1 MDIRMSWRLI
11 SHNFPRPMWRSGIIF
26 GLVIGSIVS
35 LEGVAQEVHDTA
47 ASLRAAAEQ
56 GDASAQYN
64 LGLMY
69 LEGQGV
75 KQDNVEAYAWIR
87 TAAAQGR
94 SGTLEIRQALLREMT
109 PSQED
114 RAIELAREYRE
125 KYVTR

>member
-1 MDIRMSWRLI
+1 MG
-11 SHNFPRPMWRSGIIF
+11 RSGIIL

-35 LEGVAQEVHDTA
+35 LEGIAQEIDDAA
-47 ASLRAAAEQ
+47 ASLRVAAEQ
-56 GDASAQYN
+56 GDAEAQYN

-69 LEGQGV
+69 LEGLGV

-87 TAAAQGR
+87 TAAAQGK

-109 PSQED
+109 TSQEN

>member
-11 SHNFPRPMWRSGIIF
+11 SLKFPRATWRRGIILC
-26 GLVIGSIVS
+26 LVFVSTVS
-35 LEGVAQEVHDTA
+35 LEAIAQDSDDFA
-47 ASLRAAAEQ
+47 ALVRAAEQ
-56 GDASAQYN
+56 GGAEAQYN

-69 LEGQGV
+69 LEGLGV

-87 TAAAQGR
+87 TAAAQGKG
-94 SGTLEIRQALLREMT
+94 GTLEIRQALLREMT
-109 PSQED
+109 SSQED

>member
-1 MDIRMSWRLI
+1 MV
-11 SHNFPRPMWRSGIIF
+11 F
-26 GLVIGSIVS
+26 VSIVS
-35 LEGVAQEVHDTA
+35 FEAIAQDSDDFA
-47 ASLRAAAEQ
+47 ALVRAAEQ
-56 GDASAQYN
+56 GDAEAQYN

-69 LEGQGV
+69 LEGLGV

-87 TAAAQGR
+87 TAAAQGK

-109 PSQED
+109 TSQEN

>member
-1 MDIRMSWRLI
+1 MEVRMRLRLI
-11 SHNFPRPMWRSGIIF
+11 SRSFPRTMGRSGIIL

-35 LEGVAQEVHDTA
+35 LEGVAQEIDDA
-47 ASLRAAAEQ
+47 AALLRAAAEQ

-75 KQDNVEAYAWIR
+75 KQDNAEAYAWIR

>member
-1 MDIRMSWRLI
+1 MDARMRLRLI
-11 SHNFPRPMWRSGIIF
+11 SRSFPRAMGRSGIIL
-26 GLVIGSIVS
+26 GLVIGSMVS
-35 LEGVAQEVHDTA
+35 LEGVAQEIDDA
-47 ASLRAAAEQ
+47 AALLRAAAEQ

-94 SGTLEIRQALLREMT
+94 SGTLEIRAALLREMT
-109 PSQED
+109 TSQGD

>member
-1 MDIRMSWRLI
+1 
-11 SHNFPRPMWRSGIIF
+11 MWRSGIILCLVF
-26 GLVIGSIVS
+26 GSTVS
-35 LEGVAQEVHDTA
+35 LEGIAQESDTA
-47 ASLRAAAEQ
+47 ALLRAAAEQ
-56 GDASAQYN
+56 GGAEAQYN

-69 LEGQGV
+69 LEGLGV

-87 TAAAQGR
+87 TAAAQGKL
-94 SGTLEIRQALLREMT
+94 GTLEIRQALLREMT

>member
-1 MDIRMSWRLI
+1 MDARMRLRLI
-11 SHNFPRPMWRSGIIF
+11 SRSFPRAMGRSGVIL
-26 GLVIGSIVS
+26 GLVIGSMVS
-35 LEGVAQEVHDTA
+35 LEGVAEEIDDA
-47 ASLRAAAEQ
+47 AVLLRAAAEQ
-56 GDASAQYN
+56 GNAEAQYN

-94 SGTLEIRQALLREMT
+94 SGTLEIRSALLREMT

>member
-1 MDIRMSWRLI
+1 M
-11 SHNFPRPMWRSGIIF
+11 
-26 GLVIGSIVS
+26 VS
-35 LEGVAQEVHDTA
+35 LEGVAQEIDDA
-47 ASLRAAAEQ
+47 AALLRAAAEQ

-94 SGTLEIRQALLREMT
+94 SGTLEIRAALLREMT
-109 PSQED
+109 TSQGD

>member
-1 MDIRMSWRLI
+1 VDIDMSWRLI
-11 SHNFPRPMWRSGIIF
+11 SLNLRRAMWRRGIILC
-26 GLVIGSIVS
+26 LVFVSTVS
-35 LEGVAQEVHDTA
+35 LEAIAQDADDFA
-47 ASLRAAAEQ
+47 ALVSAAEQ
-56 GDASAQYN
+56 GDAEAQYN

-69 LEGQGV
+69 LEGLGV

-94 SGTLEIRQALLREMT
+94 SGTLEIRAALLKEMT
-109 PSQED
+109 SSQGD